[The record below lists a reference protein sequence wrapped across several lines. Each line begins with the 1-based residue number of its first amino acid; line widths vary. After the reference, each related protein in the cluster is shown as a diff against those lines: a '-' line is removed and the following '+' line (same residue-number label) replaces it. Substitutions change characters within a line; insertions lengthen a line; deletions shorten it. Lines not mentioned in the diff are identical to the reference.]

1 MRING
6 SILAEKYLD
15 PQLNLSSRSEGPIIV
30 KPNYYFVMG
39 DNRDN
44 SSDSRSWGLV
54 PKKYIYGKALL
65 RYWPLSAA
73 TVIHHENIS
82 PQMPQP
88 PTNQTLRRCRISPR
102 KNKGDRIRELKLNIL
117 DWLRLLLMI
126 FYAPVRGLR
135 EVRDRAPLAA
145 IGLMALVSQLVYF
158 IITQWLAGNRS
169 FIYGGPTA
177 VIRLLFQSSLSL
189 LLIGGVLVPIVVFVA
204 NIFERRGRFSLLLQQ
219 EYASLASTFLYAL
232 VIANIL
238 TIPVAIFL
246 HFSGIQASYVAQ
258 SPQSA
263 AQIETWFQLSPE
275 FRAYLQATLSDP
287 SEVALGLFRSFKQ
300 FFFAFAAVLGVREVF
315 RFQLRALAIS
325 VIGLTLAVF
334 ISPLWTRLLSPILA
348 SPFLLLIGFVLI
360 RGYIS
365 GVLRSQRARES
376 FKQNLEAATL
386 NPADASAHYNL
397 GLIHQSR
404 GEVEAA
410 RERFER
416 AIQIDDDEI
425 DAHYQLGRIAL
436 LQKRFADAVRNFEQ
450 VVARDPA
457 HSQHEIWREVGATY
471 LAADQFEDARDA
483 LERFLENRPS
493 DPEALYLMGR
503 AHAGLG
509 HRREAASSMQACI
522 EAVKTAPA
530 YKYRADKRWLNE
542 AQQFIK
548 SSQ

>member
-1 MRING
+1 MN
-6 SILAEKYLD
+6 
-15 PQLNLSSRSEGPIIV
+15 
-30 KPNYYFVMG
+30 
-39 DNRDN
+39 
-44 SSDSRSWGLV
+44 
-54 PKKYIYGKALL
+54 
-65 RYWPLSAA
+65 
-73 TVIHHENIS
+73 T
-82 PQMPQP
+82 
-88 PTNQTLRRCRISPR
+88 
-102 KNKGDRIRELKLNIL
+102 L
-117 DWLRLLLMI
+117 DWLRLLLMV
-126 FYAPVRGLR
+126 FYAPARGLR

-145 IGLMALVSQLVYF
+145 VGLMALVSQLLYIF
-158 IITQWLAGNRS
+158 STQWLAGNRVLLS
-169 FIYGGPTA
+169 AGPGL
-177 VIRLLFQSSLSL
+177 VMRVLFQSTLSL
-189 LLIGGVLVPIVVFVA
+189 LLIAGVLVPLIAFVA

-232 VIANIL
+232 VIANIV
-238 TIPVAIFL
+238 TIPLAIFF

-258 SPQSA
+258 SLQSA
-263 AQIETWFQLSPE
+263 PQVESWTRLPPDLRAQ
-275 FRAYLQATLSDP
+275 LQIALSDA
-287 SEVALGLFRSFKQ
+287 SIVAAGLFRSVKLFV
-300 FFFAFAAVLGVREVF
+300 FLIGVVVSVREVF
-315 RFQLRALAIS
+315 RTSALRSVAIS
-325 VIGLTLAVF
+325 LVSLVLALF
-334 ISPLWTRLLSPILA
+334 ISPLWTLLLSPILA
-348 SPFLLLIGFVLI
+348 SPFLLLIAFMLV

-397 GLIHQSR
+397 GLIHQQR
-404 GEVEAA
+404 GELEAA

-425 DAHYQLGRIAL
+425 DAHYQLGRIAAQ
-436 LQKRFADAVRNFEQ
+436 QKRFADAIRNFEQ
-450 VVARDPA
+450 VVARDQA

-471 LAADQFEDARDA
+471 IAAGQFEDARDA
-483 LERFLENRPS
+483 LERFLEHRPS

-509 HRREAASSMQACI
+509 HRREATSSMQACI